1 MSIDHSSNMVGY
13 SSTFFRRHKL
23 DRTPPPSRNAEKPT
37 PGTRQT
43 PGKPQ
48 ERDKLRM
55 QSTQSSDKIVVI
67 LWYLICIHHHLHHLH
82 HPKSNKY
89 TSNSSQD
96 LQDILVGPF
105 FWVTVKVGRSLVAS
119 AQYWSHKSN
128 SEAQKAEYSMRRWSK
143 RSSQTRNQIMFFFG
157 TRAVEAGNMQ
167 PSNVTIE

>member
-67 LWYLICIHHHLHHLH
+67 LWYLICIHHHHHLH

-143 RSSQTRNQIMFFFG
+143 RSSQTRKQIMFFFG